1 MLKVS
6 SLKDGDDTPADPE
19 AGMNRKEREA
29 MEAQRAKEAYMKK
42 HLAGETEQVSLCVCV
57 VVVVGFFVFGNVV
70 RTNRETIENILFL
83 TKVNDVDRQGK
94 ILKGLQW

>member
-1 MLKVS
+1 M
-6 SLKDGDDTPADPE
+6 
-19 AGMNRKEREA
+19 
-29 MEAQRAKEAYMKK
+29 
-42 HLAGETEQVSLCVCV
+42 CV

-83 TKVNDVDRQGK
+83 NKVKDVDRQGK